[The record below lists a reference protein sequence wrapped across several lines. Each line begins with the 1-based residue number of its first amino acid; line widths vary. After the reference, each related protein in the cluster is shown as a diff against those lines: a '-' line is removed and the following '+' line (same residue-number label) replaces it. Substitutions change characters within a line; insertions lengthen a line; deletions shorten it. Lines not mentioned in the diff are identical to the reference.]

1 MRKLFIYEAKERNRD
16 YLYDILKSIYLIEN
30 FIKDIDLES
39 IEEDEKTLFAVIRA
53 LEVIGEASKNIP
65 DKVRSKYPDIPWKQM
80 AGMRDKLIHEYFGVD
95 LDVLKKTIKNQ
106 LPRIKPLIKK
116 VFQDVQGRE

>member
-1 MRKLFIYEAKERNRD
+1 
-16 YLYDILKSIYLIEN
+16 
-30 FIKDIDLES
+30 
-39 IEEDEKTLFAVIRA
+39 
-53 LEVIGEASKNIP
+53 
-65 DKVRSKYPDIPWKQM
+65 M

-116 VFQDVQGRE
+116 VFQDVEGRE

>member
-1 MRKLFIYEAKERNRD
+1 MKRKREIRD
-16 YLYDILKSIYLIEN
+16 YLYDILKSIELVEN
-30 FIKDIDLES
+30 FIKDIDLEL

-116 VFQDVQGRE
+116 VFQDVEGRE